1 MVRKIESGEQTGQV
15 VASPTYAKSTETTTK
30 DFQKEK
36 ESTILL
42 GKEKYSPWTSHYK
55 ESMKARKQLR
65 ADRQKNHSSNTQGK
79 DVLKMKPEMAN
90 AWSPKYQGQQTLWAR
105 SPPTE
110 VATWPTPSHFY
121 WPPWTRQR
129 HGICSQMQAV

>member
-15 VASPTYAKSTETTTK
+15 VALPTYAKSTETTTK

-65 ADRQKNHSSNTQGK
+65 ADTEKSQFQHSRKGCAKN
-79 DVLKMKPEMAN
+79 E
-90 AWSPKYQGQQTLWAR
+90 
-105 SPPTE
+105 
-110 VATWPTPSHFY
+110 
-121 WPPWTRQR
+121 TRDD
-129 HGICSQMQAV
+129 